1 MSHTHPPARPAGG
14 GPPSKRPCHPPPP
27 PGGARAVPAR
37 PRPAPGE
44 PERPPLYGLPD
55 PDAPAPAPSLA
66 ALDPEQREAVLHT
79 DGPLLVI
86 AGAGSGKTRV
96 MTERTAHLIE
106 QGIAHPGQILSITF
120 TNKAAGEMRA
130 RLARR
135 VGAQLAGAVT
145 LGTFHALCARILRA
159 HPGLSGRSARY
170 SIYDEG
176 DSKRVLERYLTRAD
190 KARIERDSV
199 LQAISRAKNR
209 LVARERFVAATP
221 DELGG
226 LVLHDDIK
234 HIIACVWGQGDAEL
248 ASPDALDFDD
258 LIAFTVA
265 LLERESDVL
274 AGYRRRWRYLQV
286 DEHQDTNPLQDRFLR
301 LLAGEHPNLM
311 VVGDDQQSIY
321 AFRSADVRN
330 ILRFDRDYPQARV
343 VQLVRNY
350 RSTPQVV
357 AAANRLIAHNTTGR
371 PKTMVAQTPPGPE
384 PVVRGH
390 AGEEAE
396 ARWAAATVARATERG
411 IAPTEVAILA
421 RTRGVLT
428 SVEGALVAAQIPYR
442 VLTGTALY
450 QRREVKAAL
459 AHLTLLVNPRDAEA
473 FSRVM
478 LDARRGIGE
487 VTAARVDAHAVAAS
501 INLLEACARAGGLS
515 RVRRDQKASLIAFG
529 RAMLELQDRVASRS
543 VSSLLADVTRLP
555 GGLADILAGQDD
567 GGARLARLR
576 DLVAAA
582 RAYERDN
589 ADPTVVDFLA
599 RAALASATDDEGE
612 RERVTLCTVHGAKG
626 LEWQV
631 VLGCGLEE
639 GTFPSHHAAL
649 GDALEEERRLAYV
662 AVTRA
667 KRTLVLSHA
676 QRRYGK
682 RTRPSRFIAEALS
695 AAATRAAA

>member
-1 MSHTHPPARPAGG
+1 MTEHPGAPRRAPAGRRPAAASDPPA
-14 GPPSKRPCHPPPP
+14 
-27 PGGARAVPAR
+27 
-37 PRPAPGE
+37 
-44 PERPPLYGLPD
+44 PD
-55 PDAPAPAPSLA
+55 
-66 ALDPEQREAVLHT
+66 ALDPEQRQAVLCT

-106 QGIAHPGQILSITF
+106 AGVAHPSQILSITF
-120 TNKAAGEMRA
+120 TNKAAGEMRE

-135 VGAQLAGAVT
+135 VGADLAAAVT
-145 LGTFHALCARILRA
+145 LATFHALCARILRT
-159 HPGLSGRSARY
+159 HPGDSGRSARY

-176 DSKRVLERYLTRAD
+176 DQKRVVDRYLTRAD
-190 KARIERDSV
+190 KARIDRDQV
-199 LQAISRAKNR
+199 LAAISRAKSH
-209 LVARERFVAATP
+209 LVARERFAVATP

-226 LVLHDDIK
+226 LVLHDDAKQVIG
-234 HIIACVWGQGDAEL
+234 AVWRQVDVEL
-248 ASPDALDFDD
+248 ERSDALDFDD

-265 LLERESDVL
+265 LFERHDDL
-274 AGYRRRWRYLQV
+274 LDGYRRRWRHVQV
-286 DEHQDTNPLQDRFLR
+286 DEHQDTNPLQDRLLR
-301 LLAGEHPNLM
+301 LLAGERPNLM
-311 VVGDDQQSIY
+311 VVGDDQQAIY
-321 AFRSADVRN
+321 AFRGADVRN
-330 ILRFDRDYPQARV
+330 ILRFDRNYPQARV

-357 AAANRLIAHNTTGR
+357 EAANRLIAHNTTGR
-371 PKTMVAQTPPGPE
+371 PKTMVAQRPPGPE
-384 PVVRGH
+384 PVVRAHVGD
-390 AGEEAE
+390 EAE

-428 SVEGALVAAQIPYR
+428 IVEAALVAAQIPYR

-529 RAMLELQDRVASRS
+529 RAMLGLRDELERRS
-543 VSSLLADVTRLP
+543 VSSLLADVVRLP
-555 GGLADILAGQDD
+555 DGLADILADQDD
-567 GGARLARLR
+567 GGGRLQRLR

-582 RAYERDN
+582 RAYERD
-589 ADPTVVDFLA
+589 AAAPSAVDFLA
-599 RAALASATDDEGE
+599 RAALASGADGRSGRAEH
-612 RERVTLCTVHGAKG
+612 ERVTLCTVHGAKG
-626 LEWQV
+626 LE
-631 VLGCGLEE
+631 
-639 GTFPSHHAAL
+639 
-649 GDALEEERRLAYV
+649 
-662 AVTRA
+662 
-667 KRTLVLSHA
+667 
-676 QRRYGK
+676 
-682 RTRPSRFIAEALS
+682 
-695 AAATRAAA
+695 